1 MADSVVFRPRSAGLA
16 LGMVAL
22 PLLSATTVLL
32 GVGAVLQL
40 NPMIGLA
47 IFIACQLLA
56 LVPLLLLGRLLLGLF
71 DLELD
76 ADALTVVG
84 RYGANSLRLPWTD
97 LYAVGLVD
105 WRGTQMLAVEPVKTF
120 ARSPNRALVWDD
132 DRGLLLI
139 AGLDNWSEPRDEVL
153 ANLRLH
159 ADSLWVDRIDPL

>member
-56 LVPLLLLGRLLLGLF
+56 LVPLLLGLF